1 MNCLSIFILLLIFA
15 FVNCIIML
23 QTQGGYD
30 MYCSNC
36 GTKIPDGTTVCP
48 NCNPTPVTPAPETNK
63 FSFLKSPGKMSKSY
77 AALFTAFLV
86 FPAAICIAVD
96 VAFDKY
102 DYWFGYVVG
111 ALLVTWVT
119 SVLPVLK
126 ITPPVVTALIC
137 FGSITGYVYYILS
150 KTDWFDWLPEFI
162 LPMFVLTAA
171 FIAIDS
177 ALIGSK
183 KIKGLHI
190 LSLFSLEG
198 AIYLVAWE
206 VIIDQ
211 LKYGAIDLGWS
222 LILSCGFISVV
233 AVLEAFAYVGRLN
246 KK

>member
-1 MNCLSIFILLLIFA
+1 
-15 FVNCIIML
+15 
-23 QTQGGYD
+23 

-36 GTKIPDGTTVCP
+36 GNKIPDGTTVCS
-48 NCNPTPVTPAPETNK
+48 NCNPTVVSQGK
-63 FSFLKSPGKMSKSY
+63 KGSLKTPGKLSKSY

-86 FPAAICIAVD
+86 FPAAISVAVD
-96 VAFDKY
+96 VAFDRY

-111 ALLVTWVT
+111 ALLVTWTV
-119 SVLPVLK
+119 SVLPVLR
-126 ITPPVVTALIC
+126 ITPPAVTALIC
-137 FGSITGYVYYILS
+137 FGTITGYVYFVLS

-171 FIAIDS
+171 FVALDS

-190 LSLFSLEG
+190 ISLVSAE
-198 AIYLVAWE
+198 AVIYLVAWE

-211 LKYGAIDLGWS
+211 LKNGAIDLGWS
-222 LILSCGFISVV
+222 LILSCGFISVI
-233 AVLEAFAYVGRLN
+233 AVIEAFAYIGKIN

>member
-1 MNCLSIFILLLIFA
+1 
-15 FVNCIIML
+15 
-23 QTQGGYD
+23 

-36 GTKIPDGTTVCP
+36 GTRIPDGTTVCP
-48 NCNPTPVTPAPETNK
+48 NCSPTPVTPAPENGK
-63 FSFLKSPGKMSKSY
+63 LSFLKSPGKMSKSY

-86 FPAAICIAVD
+86 FPAAICVAVD

-111 ALLVTWVT
+111 ALLVTWVVL
-119 SVLPVLK
+119 VLPVLRV
-126 ITPPVVTALIC
+126 TPPAVTALIC
-137 FGSITGYVYYILS
+137 FGTITGYVYYILS
-150 KTDWFDWLPEFI
+150 KTDWFEGLPEFI

-171 FIAIDS
+171 FVAIDS

-190 LSLFSLEG
+190 LSLLSLEC
-198 AIYLVAWE
+198 ALYLVAWE

-211 LKYGAIDLGWS
+211 FKNGVIDLGWS
-222 LILSCGFISVV
+222 LILSCGFISVI

>member
-1 MNCLSIFILLLIFA
+1 
-15 FVNCIIML
+15 
-23 QTQGGYD
+23 

-48 NCNPTPVTPAPETNK
+48 NCNPTPVNPEPQTK
-63 FSFLKSPGKMSKSY
+63 KGVLDFIKSPGKMSKSY

-86 FPAAICIAVD
+86 FPAAICVAVD

-111 ALLVTWVT
+111 ALLVTWVI
-119 SVLPVLK
+119 SVLPVLR
-126 ITPPVVTALIC
+126 ITPPLVTALIC
-137 FGSITGYVYYILS
+137 FGSITGYVYYLLS

-190 LSLFSLEG
+190 FSLISAECV
-198 AIYLVAWE
+198 IYLVAWE

-233 AVLEAFAYVGRLN
+233 AVLEAFAYIGRIN

>member
-1 MNCLSIFILLLIFA
+1 
-15 FVNCIIML
+15 
-23 QTQGGYD
+23 

-36 GTKIPDGTTVCP
+36 GSPIPEGSTVCP
-48 NCNPTPVTPAPETNK
+48 NCSPSDPTPDTPKTKKGK
-63 FSFLKSPGKMSKSY
+63 FDLFKSPGKISKSY

-86 FPAAICIAVD
+86 FPAAICVAVD
-96 VAFDKY
+96 VAFDRY

-111 ALLVTWVT
+111 ALLVTWVVA
-119 SVLPVLK
+119 VLPVLR

-162 LPMFVLTAA
+162 LPMFILTAA

-183 KIKGLHI
+183 KIKGLRI
-190 LSLFSLEG
+190 FSIISFEC
-198 AIYLVAWE
+198 AVYLVAWE

-211 LKYGAIDLGWS
+211 LKFGTIDLGWS

-233 AVLEAFAYVGRLN
+233 AVLEAFSYIGRLN

>member
-1 MNCLSIFILLLIFA
+1 
-15 FVNCIIML
+15 
-23 QTQGGYD
+23 

-36 GTKIPDGTTVCP
+36 GSKIPDGTTVCH
-48 NCNPTPVTPAPETNK
+48 NCVPVEIEQDRPENNQNNK
-63 FSFLKSPGKMSKSY
+63 LKFLKTPGKVSKSY

-111 ALLVTWVT
+111 ALLCTWVI
-119 SVLPVLK
+119 SVLPVLR
-126 ITPPVVTALIC
+126 ITPPAVTALIC

-150 KTDWFDWLPEFI
+150 KTDWFDDWLPEFI
-162 LPMFVLTAA
+162 LPMFILTAA

-183 KIKGLHI
+183 KVKGLHV
-190 LSLFSLEG
+190 LSLLSLEG
-198 AIYLVAWE
+198 VIYLVSWE
-206 VIIDQ
+206 AIIDQ
-211 LKYGAIDLGWS
+211 FKNGSIDLGWS
-222 LILSCGFISVV
+222 LILSCGFISVI
-233 AVLEAFAYVGRLN
+233 AVLEAFAYVGRIN